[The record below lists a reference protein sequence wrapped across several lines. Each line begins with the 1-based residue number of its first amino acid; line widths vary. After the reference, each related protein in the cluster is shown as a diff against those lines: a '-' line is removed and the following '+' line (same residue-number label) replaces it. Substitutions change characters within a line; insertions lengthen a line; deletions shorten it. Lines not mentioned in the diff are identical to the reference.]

1 MRTEML
7 MFNAEA
13 DTIGASKRARA
24 ITAVTAVTASMLV
37 LWLAAIA
44 LTPVDSSSDTS
55 TTPAAV
61 QPAHESSGSESN
73 RGHGSSIDDPVT
85 SGVDMHG

>member
-1 MRTEML
+1 MRTDML

-13 DTIGASKRARA
+13 DTIGASRRARA
-24 ITAVTAVTASMLV
+24 VTAVTVVTASMLV

-61 QPAHESSGSESN
+61 QPAHESSGSDPSLG
-73 RGHGSSIDDPVT
+73 RGSSIEDAVT

>member
-1 MRTEML
+1 MRTGML
-7 MFNAEA
+7 MTNADA

-24 ITAVTAVTASMLV
+24 VKAVTASMLV

-44 LTPVDSSSDTS
+44 LTSVDSSSDIS

-61 QPAHESSGSESN
+61 QPAHESSGSESSLG
-73 RGHGSSIDDPVT
+73 RGSSIDDPIT

>member
-1 MRTEML
+1 MRTDML
-7 MFNAEA
+7 MFKADP

-24 ITAVTAVTASMLV
+24 VTAVIASMLV

-44 LTPVDSSSDTS
+44 LTPVDSSSDIS

>member
-1 MRTEML
+1 MRTDML
-7 MFNAEA
+7 MFKADA

-24 ITAVTAVTASMLV
+24 VTALTASMLV

-44 LTPVDSSSDTS
+44 LTPVDSISDIS
-55 TTPAAV
+55 TTPTAV
-61 QPAHESSGSESN
+61 EPAYESSGSESN
-73 RGHGSSIDDPVT
+73 PGRGSSIDDPVT

>member
-1 MRTEML
+1 MRTDML
-7 MFNAEA
+7 MTKADA

-24 ITAVTAVTASMLV
+24 VKAITASMLV
-37 LWLAAIA
+37 LGFAVIA
-44 LTPVDSSSDTS
+44 LTPVDSSSDIS

-61 QPAHESSGSESN
+61 QPAHESSSNESSLG
-73 RGHGSSIDDPVT
+73 RGSSIDDPVT